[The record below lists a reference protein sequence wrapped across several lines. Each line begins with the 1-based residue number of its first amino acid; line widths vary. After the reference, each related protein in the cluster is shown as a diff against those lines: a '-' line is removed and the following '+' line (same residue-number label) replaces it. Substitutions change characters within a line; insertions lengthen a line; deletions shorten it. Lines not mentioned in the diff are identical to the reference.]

1 MQCAVVYLIEYVVH
15 PGIFT
20 LAVWESENMELSN
33 HYTKVEGSG
42 ADEGEGGGERNV
54 GGEVA
59 EPETEDEKV
68 GGAVKRSNLHMGFVQ

>member
-54 GGEVA
+54 GG
-59 EPETEDEKV
+59 
-68 GGAVKRSNLHMGFVQ
+68 